1 MMTDPSNDEANRPK
15 FTVTV
20 DIAIFTVVDH
30 QLNAVLI
37 HRGVP
42 PFLGAL
48 ALPGG
53 RVEPDEDLLAA
64 AVRELQ
70 EETALVIDP
79 ADLIQVGAYGAPR
92 RDPRERV
99 VSIAFAALVANLDK
113 PTGGS
118 DAATAA
124 VYPVYEVLARNARA
138 LEQPNREHLLA
149 FDHGQILDDAL
160 KVVTQL
166 IEHTPL
172 ATHFCSPTFTLSEL
186 RQVYEAVWNEKL
198 DAANFRKRI
207 LKAEGFLVPTG
218 NKRLPK
224 GERGRLAETYVCGNV
239 KEISPPLRK
248 PGTYFHE
255 PRKR

>member
-1 MMTDPSNDEANRPK
+1 MTPEPHNPRDFPSFA
-15 FTVTV
+15 VTV
-20 DIAIFTVVDH
+20 DIAIFTLVDH

-37 HRGVP
+37 RRGAT

-53 RVEPDEDLLAA
+53 FVKPDEDLLAA

-70 EETALVIDP
+70 EETTLSVDP

-138 LEQPNREHLLA
+138 LEQPNREH
-149 FDHGQILDDAL
+149 
-160 KVVTQL
+160 
-166 IEHTPL
+166 
-172 ATHFCSPTFTLSEL
+172 
-186 RQVYEAVWNEKL
+186 
-198 DAANFRKRI
+198 
-207 LKAEGFLVPTG
+207 
-218 NKRLPK
+218 
-224 GERGRLAETYVCGNV
+224 
-239 KEISPPLRK
+239 
-248 PGTYFHE
+248 
-255 PRKR
+255 